1 MVAVVGF
8 SCDSLSLPRC
18 TNEASST
25 ANARHSMIKT
35 QCRYDKRA
43 LSASTF
49 RGVNSRSYLFSITF
63 PIHLCQHPSLF
74 CRHGSHCVGGYLS
87 NPSKAL
93 LQSFHYPSFC
103 PAWVEGF
110 ATRMSSRSAAASHSS
125 HDSFRGVQL
134 YMLSAQRELSDIRK
148 LDPSQ
153 IPRRMNSRSL
163 SRLLECV
170 EAMYRITINSA
181 TAISRP

>member
-1 MVAVVGF
+1 
-8 SCDSLSLPRC
+8 
-18 TNEASST
+18 
-25 ANARHSMIKT
+25 
-35 QCRYDKRA
+35 
-43 LSASTF
+43 
-49 RGVNSRSYLFSITF
+49 
-63 PIHLCQHPSLF
+63 
-74 CRHGSHCVGGYLS
+74 
-87 NPSKAL
+87 
-93 LQSFHYPSFC
+93 
-103 PAWVEGF
+103 
-110 ATRMSSRSAAASHSS
+110 MSSRSAAASHSS